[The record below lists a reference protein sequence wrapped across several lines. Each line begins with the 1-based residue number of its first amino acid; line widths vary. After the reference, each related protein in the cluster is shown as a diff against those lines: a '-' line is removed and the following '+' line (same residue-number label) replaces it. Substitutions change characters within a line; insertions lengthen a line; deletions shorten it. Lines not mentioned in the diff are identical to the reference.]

1 MNHMDG
7 SDGNFKWQAGYGALT
22 IGERSLETVMA
33 YAAKQKEHYRDG
45 KAIAVYERVDSE

>member
-1 MNHMDG
+1 MNG

-33 YAAKQKEHYRDG
+33 YASKQKEHHREN
-45 KAIAVYERVDSE
+45 KTVAIYERMEDE